1 MHLPKAD
8 SQREKWDV
16 TAGLGCCSPIGSSL
30 QLSFVFLC
38 FACDGQTALAC
49 TQNRL
54 DRAKHVPQVCQV
66 LRAFRLAESH
76 VSAFGDLLVEVFQSI
91 LS

>member
-30 QLSFVFLC
+30 QLSFVFYLLPVM
-38 FACDGQTALAC
+38 GRLLLPALR
-49 TQNRL
+49 TGWTGL
-54 DRAKHVPQVCQV
+54 STS
-66 LRAFRLAESH
+66 LRCARC
-76 VSAFGDLLVEVFQSI
+76 
-91 LS
+91 